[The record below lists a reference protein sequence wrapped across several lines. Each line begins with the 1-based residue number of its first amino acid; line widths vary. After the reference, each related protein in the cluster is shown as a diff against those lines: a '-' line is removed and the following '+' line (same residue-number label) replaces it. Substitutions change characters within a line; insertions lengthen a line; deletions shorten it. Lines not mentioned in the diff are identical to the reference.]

1 MKHKPCTRTIMQNA
15 SERGACC
22 KLSLWSSSSVVHPF
36 EYGAYC
42 ILFPLHEGQRK
53 RCTIPFFKGIK

>member
-42 ILFPLHEGQRK
+42 ILFPLHEGRG
-53 RCTIPFFKGIK
+53 RGALFHFSRE